1 MASRERVVEF
11 AVKARDEYSKVLRN
25 LEQQQKR
32 LSASAAAQG
41 RRAVVGVAKG
51 EIETAVANYKRLNS
65 EVDRYRAVQANAAR
79 TGSLSAAEMREL
91 GDTIK
96 LVRDRSREAMG
107 ALQQKRA
114 ALQQIN
120 GEARVGFASFSRL
133 ATEMQRGAVA
143 STNESV
149 SLVNT
154 TAELN
159 KLTTASKKAA
169 AAQGSLGDRMDSV
182 ANAGGGAKKGSR
194 AGGDPEDIL
203 VYGLR
208 PWQLTNL
215 GYQVN
220 DVVSGL
226 AMGQAPLQVL
236 AQQAGQFAQIWPN
249 VMVSV
254 ARSIPQ
260 LAMLGVVL
268 APFISAAMR
277 LKEAGDSVEYFQKKL
292 ALSAD
297 GYRYTA
303 EGLTEITDKIKDM
316 GVSIDDARSLVAGF
330 ASDGISG
337 GRFAGLADL
346 AKNLDAVTGE
356 GVVEAGRRV
365 SAAFRGSVDDVR
377 ALDQELN
384 FLTASQYEQIKAMD
398 ASGNRAGALAMAQD
412 VLRTKLEG
420 TKTEASDWAKAINEM
435 RAAWDELVGALED
448 SGIIQFVTREINYFG
463 RDVKNFTRD
472 IRAATKVVQGAFED
486 QSVGDRISEL
496 RQAIAL
502 EEKLREGG
510 ISTGSMGMTG
520 VDNLAEMK
528 TELNDLLGLQREIA
542 KVERER
548 NVETA
553 AMSRE
558 SEAQRKAQT
567 DINAAVEKGLDSM
580 REEASAVTLTNRERF
595 IEEKLLKARNDAL
608 EQAKKLNQ
616 EFLGLTKEQ
625 TEAIRQQA
633 GALYDAQN
641 RNFEAQYTAERGT
654 PQGRQMEE
662 LIAATV
668 KLAEQMGVS
677 AKDLLTAM
685 SYETGGTFDPWK
697 AGPTT
702 QNGQH
707 RGLIQWGE
715 PQAARY
721 GVTGESTISQ
731 QIEAV
736 GKYLAD
742 AGVKAGD
749 GLLQIYAAIN
759 AGNAKNI
766 NASDAKNGG
775 APGTVLDKVSEQM
788 GGHEARAQGLLA
800 AYAGTVEHAT
810 KLAQF
815 DKDRALDQQ
824 EYLTDYQ
831 KRVEQQKFELDLM
844 SKSAREAAI
853 LKAVR
858 DEENRARET
867 GLQLTKEQRA
877 ETERLAAEEF
887 DRSNVNREVNELL
900 EQRSLLLERMDLAQ
914 SSGDQSLFAS
924 TATELD
930 NVNTKLNE
938 AIASAIAF
946 WQAMG
951 GEGAA
956 NAISQ
961 LQNMQITIGQST
973 DRMKTQFLPTA
984 EDINEKLADIGG
996 NAFSAFAQAIANGE
1010 NAADAF
1016 FNALLQGISEFLI
1029 EIGKA
1034 IIKQALF
1041 NALTGGTSSGAGA
1054 GGGIGGLLSG
1064 LFGAKH
1070 SGGMVG
1076 ATTQTRRVNPMVFA
1090 GAQRYHG
1097 GGIVTDGLRQGE
1109 VPIVALEGE
1118 EVLTENDPRHS
1129 ANGGGGKAVNLKV
1142 VNAFN
1147 PEEVLEAA
1155 LSSVA
1160 GERILTNWMSRN
1172 QNKVNG
1178 ALGR

>member
-1 MASRERVVEF
+1 MDLQS
-11 AVKARDEYSKVLRN
+11 RN
-25 LEQQQKR
+25 LTVPR
-32 LSASAAAQG
+32 GTALF
-41 RRAVVGVAKG
+41 AK
-51 EIETAVANYKRLNS
+51 YKPGT
-65 EVDRYRAVQANAAR
+65 QIP
-79 TGSLSAAEMREL
+79 GPFREL
-91 GDTIK
+91 GNTPEFT
-96 LVRDRSREAMG
+96 LTPEVETMPHYSS
-107 ALQQKRA
+107 
-114 ALQQIN
+114 
-120 GEARVGFASFSRL
+120 RVGFRTL
-133 ATEMQRGAVA
+133 DEEVPIE
-143 STNESV
+143 STLNGSV
-149 SLVNT
+149 T
-154 TAELN
+154 TDDMKAEN
-159 KLTTASKKAA
+159 AAYFFMSEVTTVTVTASSNVEETFEEVKAGDLYQLGFSDTNPSGARKVTTVVITDGA
-169 AAQGSLGDRMDSV
+169 ATTPVTFTLDEDYILDADLGTV
-182 ANAGGGAKKGSR
+182 YIPAG
-194 AGGDPEDIL
+194 
-203 VYGLR
+203 
-208 PWQLTNL
+208 
-215 GYQVN
+215 
-220 DVVSGL
+220 
-226 AMGQAPLQVL
+226 
-236 AQQAGQFAQIWPN
+236 
-249 VMVSV
+249 
-254 ARSIPQ
+254 
-260 LAMLGVVL
+260 
-268 APFISAAMR
+268 SAAI
-277 LKEAGDSVEYFQKKL
+277 G
-292 ALSAD
+292 
-297 GYRYTA
+297 G
-303 EGLTEITDKIKDM
+303 
-316 GVSIDDARSLVAGF
+316 SI
-330 ASDGISG
+330 
-337 GRFAGLADL
+337 
-346 AKNLDAVTGE
+346 
-356 GVVEAGRRV
+356 
-365 SAAFRGSVDDVR
+365 
-377 ALDQELN
+377 
-384 FLTASQYEQIKAMD
+384 
-398 ASGNRAGALAMAQD
+398 
-412 VLRTKLEG
+412 
-420 TKTEASDWAKAINEM
+420 
-435 RAAWDELVGALED
+435 ELVGALED

-472 IRAATKVVQGAFED
+472 IRTATKAVQGAFED
-486 QSVGDRISEL
+486 QSVSDRISEL
-496 RQAIAL
+496 RQAISL

-510 ISTGSMGMTG
+510 ISTGSAGMTG

-528 TELNDLLGLQREIA
+528 AELNDLLGLQREIA

-558 SEAQRKAQT
+558 SEAQKKAQT

-721 GVTGESTISQ
+721 GVTAESTISQ

-775 APGTVLDKVSEQM
+775 APGTVLDKVNEQM
-788 GGHEARAQGLLA
+788 DGHEARAQGLLA

-984 EDINEKLADIGG
+984 EDINDKLADIGS

-1041 NALTGGTSSGAGA
+1041 NALTGGVSCAGR
-1054 GGGIGGLLSG
+1054 
-1064 LFGAKH
+1064 
-1070 SGGMVG
+1070 
-1076 ATTQTRRVNPMVFA
+1076 T
-1090 GAQRYHG
+1090 
-1097 GGIVTDGLRQGE
+1097 
-1109 VPIVALEGE
+1109 
-1118 EVLTENDPRHS
+1118 
-1129 ANGGGGKAVNLKV
+1129 
-1142 VNAFN
+1142 
-1147 PEEVLEAA
+1147 
-1155 LSSVA
+1155 
-1160 GERILTNWMSRN
+1160 
-1172 QNKVNG
+1172 
-1178 ALGR
+1178 

>member
-1 MASRERVVEF
+1 
-11 AVKARDEYSKVLRN
+11 
-25 LEQQQKR
+25 
-32 LSASAAAQG
+32 
-41 RRAVVGVAKG
+41 
-51 EIETAVANYKRLNS
+51 
-65 EVDRYRAVQANAAR
+65 
-79 TGSLSAAEMREL
+79 
-91 GDTIK
+91 
-96 LVRDRSREAMG
+96 
-107 ALQQKRA
+107 
-114 ALQQIN
+114 
-120 GEARVGFASFSRL
+120 
-133 ATEMQRGAVA
+133 
-143 STNESV
+143 
-149 SLVNT
+149 
-154 TAELN
+154 
-159 KLTTASKKAA
+159 
-169 AAQGSLGDRMDSV
+169 
-182 ANAGGGAKKGSR
+182 
-194 AGGDPEDIL
+194 
-203 VYGLR
+203 
-208 PWQLTNL
+208 
-215 GYQVN
+215 
-220 DVVSGL
+220 
-226 AMGQAPLQVL
+226 
-236 AQQAGQFAQIWPN
+236 
-249 VMVSV
+249 
-254 ARSIPQ
+254 
-260 LAMLGVVL
+260 
-268 APFISAAMR
+268 
-277 LKEAGDSVEYFQKKL
+277 
-292 ALSAD
+292 
-297 GYRYTA
+297 
-303 EGLTEITDKIKDM
+303 
-316 GVSIDDARSLVAGF
+316 
-330 ASDGISG
+330 
-337 GRFAGLADL
+337 
-346 AKNLDAVTGE
+346 
-356 GVVEAGRRV
+356 
-365 SAAFRGSVDDVR
+365 
-377 ALDQELN
+377 
-384 FLTASQYEQIKAMD
+384 
-398 ASGNRAGALAMAQD
+398 
-412 VLRTKLEG
+412 
-420 TKTEASDWAKAINEM
+420 
-435 RAAWDELVGALED
+435 
-448 SGIIQFVTREINYFG
+448 
-463 RDVKNFTRD
+463 
-472 IRAATKVVQGAFED
+472 
-486 QSVGDRISEL
+486 
-496 RQAIAL
+496 
-502 EEKLREGG
+502 
-510 ISTGSMGMTG
+510 
-520 VDNLAEMK
+520 
-528 TELNDLLGLQREIA
+528 
-542 KVERER
+542 
-548 NVETA
+548 
-553 AMSRE
+553 
-558 SEAQRKAQT
+558 
-567 DINAAVEKGLDSM
+567 
-580 REEASAVTLTNRERF
+580 
-595 IEEKLLKARNDAL
+595 
-608 EQAKKLNQ
+608 
-616 EFLGLTKEQ
+616 
-625 TEAIRQQA
+625 
-633 GALYDAQN
+633 
-641 RNFEAQYTAERGT
+641 
-654 PQGRQMEE
+654 
-662 LIAATV
+662 
-668 KLAEQMGVS
+668 
-677 AKDLLTAM
+677 M

-1160 GERILTNWMSRN
+1160 GERILTNWMTRN